1 MRQNNMLKV
10 GLTGGIGT
18 GKSTVSALFKAQDI
32 PVIDADLIAR
42 KVLLVHPEILEII
55 KERFGEEYFDDKGN
69 FLRRKMGALIFTS
82 SEKKQEYEDI
92 ILPYIKE
99 DIFKELKEYADKEMK
114 ISIVDAPT
122 LIESNLHVKMDV
134 VVVVTADKEIQIN
147 RVMNRDGYT
156 REEALQRISSQMST
170 EEKIKRADYI
180 INNNGDLNETK
191 EQVKRLIEELL
202 MK

>member
-1 MRQNNMLKV
+1 MKQSSMLKV

-18 GKSTVSALFKAQDI
+18 GKSTVSAIFKAYGI

-55 KERFGEEYFDDKGN
+55 KERFGEEYFDDKGT
-69 FLRRKMGALIFTS
+69 FLRRKMGALIFTN
-82 SEKKQEYEDI
+82 SEKKQEYESI
-92 ILPYIKE
+92 ILPYIIE
-99 DIFKELKEYADKEMK
+99 DIFRDIKEYADKERK

-122 LIESNLHVKMDV
+122 LIESNLHVKMDMV
-134 VVVVTADKEIQIN
+134 VVVRADKEMQIK
-147 RVMNRDGYT
+147 RVMKRDGYT

-170 EEKIKRADYI
+170 EEKIKYADYVI
-180 INNNGDLNETK
+180 DNNGDFKDTE
-191 EQVKRLIEELL
+191 EQVRKLIEELL

>member
-1 MRQNNMLKV
+1 MLKV

-180 INNNGDLNETK
+180 INNNGDLNEPK

>member
-18 GKSTVSALFKAQDI
+18 GKSTVSALFAAYDI

-55 KERFGEEYFDDKGN
+55 KERFGEEYFDDKGT

-82 SEKKQEYEDI
+82 SEKKQEYESI
-92 ILPYIKE
+92 ILPYIIE
-99 DIFKELKEYADKEMK
+99 DIFKDLKEYADKERK

-122 LIESNLHVKMDV
+122 LIESKLHEKMDV
-134 VVVVTADKEIQIN
+134 VVVVRADEEIQIK
-147 RVMNRDGYT
+147 RVMKRDGYT

-170 EEKIKRADYI
+170 EEKIKYADYVI
-180 INNNGDLNETK
+180 DNNGDFKETE
-191 EQVKRLIEELL
+191 EQVRRLIEELL

>member
-99 DIFKELKEYADKEMK
+99 DIFKELKEYDDKEMK

>member
-55 KERFGEEYFDDKGN
+55 KERFGEEYFDDKGT

-92 ILPYIKE
+92 ILPYIKK
-99 DIFKELKEYADKEMK
+99 DTTGL
-114 ISIVDAPT
+114 
-122 LIESNLHVKMDV
+122 
-134 VVVVTADKEIQIN
+134 
-147 RVMNRDGYT
+147 
-156 REEALQRISSQMST
+156 
-170 EEKIKRADYI
+170 
-180 INNNGDLNETK
+180 
-191 EQVKRLIEELL
+191 
-202 MK
+202 

>member
-55 KERFGEEYFDDKGN
+55 KERFGEEYFDNKGN

-99 DIFKELKEYADKEMK
+99 DIFKELKEYDDKEMK

>member
-55 KERFGEEYFDDKGN
+55 KERFGEEYFDDKGT

-92 ILPYIKE
+92 ILPYIKK
-99 DIFKELKEYADKEMK
+99 DIFNELKEYADKEMK